1 MSILITCGFF
11 PGLDTL
17 GGKILEAID
26 VLPPDFDENISP
38 QELTEKYRKSRK
50 LDLSK
55 LARTR
60 GKTHISRAWEVAVSE
75 LVIGHFE
82 ESSWGWV
89 DQNSAYLLDFW
100 KNFDPSIRF
109 LFLYT
114 SPARC
119 LELAMKEGVEA
130 SADELLENWRLYFEH
145 ILEFFHRNREKCLLV
160 NVDTLPDAMGM
171 FYELTREQL
180 GLLDTDPD
188 CDKEILEGL
197 DDESADLVFDEDD
210 EDELVLME
218 NSGAAQSFEA
228 EELAPSTGLVRV
240 LSRSIAQAN
249 EVSSNIYNELECS
262 ADMTLLDIED
272 HAPPS
277 FNSAWSQY
285 AQLLSDR
292 DACAAYREQLEE
304 HRELS
309 STEEE
314 KYEARIERLQT
325 DLEFA
330 EQERSL
336 LQSQLFQT
344 QEEMERLEANR
355 LKYKHDFETL
365 QARNATPE
373 DKERFSQR
381 ITDLERDLSKKSGEL
396 AATKRELDVVKSGA
410 KKDCSGDLKRIK
422 GELEESHTENELLL
436 RQLHQVQEELEREIL
451 KQREKE
457 NALAKLKESGA
468 EKVVDMP
475 PSAQPSNYTL
485 IDLRSFIEG
494 TNWYYGESDG
504 RWAGPDLVSTL
515 KLPRLEQGTYTIKLG
530 VVSAMAPEIV
540 DDLSIDLNGKTIPLR
555 KLIRAD
561 LKGRLAPLKRLKS
574 QIRGPQHP
582 YPILVSGRVEI
593 GANANQD
600 NPVLT
605 LRFPKAIS
613 PMDRGEE
620 DSRLLTI
627 MFETIELQRVR

>member
-11 PGLDTL
+11 PGLETL

-26 VLPPDFDENISP
+26 VLPPDLDENISP

-100 KNFDPSIRF
+100 KKFDPSIRF

-119 LELAMKEGVEA
+119 LELAMKEGVET

-171 FYELTREQL
+171 FYELTRDQL
-180 GLLDTDPD
+180 GLLDSDPD
-188 CDKEILEGL
+188 CNKEIFEGL

-218 NSGAAQSFEA
+218 NSGVAQSFEA
-228 EELAPSTGLVRV
+228 EELAPSAGLVRV

-249 EVSSNIYNELECS
+249 EVSSDIYNELESS
-262 ADMTLLDIED
+262 ADLTLLDIED
-272 HAPPS
+272 QAPPS

-330 EQERSL
+330 EQEKSL

-344 QEEMERLEANR
+344 QEEMERLEAHR
-355 LKYKHDFETL
+355 LKYKHDFDTL
-365 QARNATPE
+365 QARIATPE

-381 ITDLERDLSKKSGEL
+381 ITDLERDLSKKELEL
-396 AATKRELDVVKSGA
+396 AASKRELDAVNSRANKGSGA
-410 KKDCSGDLKRIK
+410 DLKRIK
-422 GELEESHTENELLL
+422 GELEESRTENELLL
-436 RQLHQVQEELEREIL
+436 RQLHQVQEELERYFL
-451 KQREKE
+451 KYREKE
-457 NALAKLKESGA
+457 NALAKLQENGA
-468 EKVVDMP
+468 DKVVDKAPSAP
-475 PSAQPSNYTL
+475 PSKHAL
-485 IDLRSFIEG
+485 IDLRNFIEG
-494 TNWYYGESDG
+494 ANWHSAESEG
-504 RWAGPDLVSTL
+504 RWAGPNLFSTL
-515 KLPRLEQGTYTIKLG
+515 KLPRLEPGAYAMKLH

-540 DDLSIDLNGKTIPLR
+540 DDLSAELNGKAIPLR
-555 KLIRAD
+555 KLIRSD
-561 LKGRLAPLKRLKS
+561 LQGGLAPLKRLKTK
-574 QIRGPQHP
+574 IRAPQHP